1 MLGKFIGGNH
11 IYYYYVCKR
20 KLWFFANKISMEHTS
35 ELVEIGKYI
44 ELFYKEE
51 RKYEKKV
58 IIFNEISPDVIKRTK
73 DFVLVLE
80 IKKSS
85 KAREAA
91 LWQLKYY
98 LWYLKNLGLN
108 VKGKL
113 IVPKE
118 EKEEFIEITE
128 EDEKR
133 LKEIIEDIK
142 KIINLPYPP
151 KIPKKPYCKTCSYRM
166 LCWKDEY

>member
-1 MLGKFIGGNH
+1 MLGKFIGGIH

-85 KAREAA
+85 K
-91 LWQLKYY
+91 LL
-98 LWYLKNLGLN
+98 
-108 VKGKL
+108 
-113 IVPKE
+113 
-118 EKEEFIEITE
+118 
-128 EDEKR
+128 D
-133 LKEIIEDIK
+133 
-142 KIINLPYPP
+142 
-151 KIPKKPYCKTCSYRM
+151 
-166 LCWKDEY
+166 